1 MHSIWLSVAYPL
13 AVEVVVVVALEDF
26 LHGLLVL
33 EDDEAEA
40 SGAHG
45 FVVVDDVGF
54 QDFAELLEVALERL
68 VVDGER
74 QAADEDLPAFFAVKF
89 VVSLFPREI
98 LLHVDL
104 APQDP
109 VFADEDGALD
119 GLSEGHDGESLGL
132 D

>member
-1 MHSIWLSVAYPL
+1 MHSIWVRGVYPL

-26 LHGLLVL
+26 LYGFFVL

-40 SGAHG
+40 AGAHG

-54 QDFAELLEVALERL
+54 HDFAELLEVAFEGF

-74 QAADEDLPAFFAVKF
+74 EAADEDFPAFLSVKF

-98 LLHVDL
+98 LLDVDL
-104 APQDP
+104 APEDP

-119 GLSEGHDGESLGL
+119 GLAEGHDRESLGL